1 MSRLGWFDLVS
12 KYSFWRVLPNVVN
25 CLQVAK
31 NMNTAFF
38 VRKIELY
45 VSQNPHNLI
54 TCFVCVCVFCLDL
67 QTIIFNYHRLFGLWI
82 VHYWPW
88 NPFFFLKLDLLVY
101 LPIDFETASFDI
113 VNVILTSAVKI
124 NSIFVSMF

>member
-54 TCFVCVCVFCLDL
+54 TCFVCVCVLFRFANNNL
-67 QTIIFNYHRLFGLWI
+67 QLPSSIWI
-82 VHYWPW
+82 M
-88 NPFFFLKLDLLVY
+88 NCTLLALKPFLFLKLDLLVY

-113 VNVILTSAVKI
+113 VNAILTSAVKI
-124 NSIFVSMF
+124 NSIFVFMF